1 MKTKIIVSLCLLAGF
16 AVMVYISIGIFIGT
30 AVRQGINSFGPR
42 ITQTKVELA
51 HAKIAPL
58 SGEGDLTGLFVGNP
72 EGWSIGKA
80 FIFDK
85 VHIKL
90 RPLTVI
96 RKKVL
101 IEEIS
106 IDSPEF
112 LYETKIV
119 SSNLRE
125 LLRNIEGDKPGAK
138 DELAGTQA
146 TLPIK
151 FIVKKFTITNGK
163 TKVGIGPSA
172 VFVPLPTI
180 ELKDIGVKEDGL
192 PPGQLAGTLMR
203 AVLTTIAETTA
214 EAHAA
219 QAAAKDP
226 PKKKKRSKTQSQ

>member
-1 MKTKIIVSLCLLAGF
+1 
-16 AVMVYISIGIFIGT
+16 MVYISIGIFIGS

-51 HAKIAPL
+51 HAKISPF

-72 EGWSIGKA
+72 DGWSISKA
-80 FIFDK
+80 FLVDK

-101 IEEIS
+101 IEEII

-112 LYETKIV
+112 LYETKVV

-125 LLRNIEGDKPGAK
+125 LLRNIEGDKPSAK

-151 FIVKKFTITNGK
+151 FIVKKFKIINGK

-180 ELKDIGVKEDGL
+180 ELNDLGVKEEGL
-192 PPGQLAGTLMR
+192 SPSQLAGTLMR
-203 AVLTTIAETTA
+203 TALVTIAETTA
-214 EAHAA
+214 DAAAA
-219 QAAAKDP
+219 QAAAKNP
-226 PKKKKRSKTQSQ
+226 PKKKRTKTQ

>member
-16 AVMVYISIGIFIGT
+16 AVMVYISIGIFIGS
-30 AVRQGINSFGPR
+30 AVRQGINAFGPR
-42 ITQTKVELA
+42 ITGTKVELA

-58 SGEGDLTGLFVGNP
+58 SGEGDLTGLYVGNP
-72 EGWSIGKA
+72 DGWSISKA
-80 FIFDK
+80 FLVDK

-90 RPLTVI
+90 RPLTVV

-101 IEEIS
+101 IEEIV

-112 LYETKIV
+112 LYETKVV

-125 LLRNIEGDKPGAK
+125 LLRNIEGEKSGAK

-151 FIVKKFTITNGK
+151 FIVKKFKIINGQ

-180 ELKDIGVKEDGL
+180 ELNDLGVKEEGL
-192 PPGQLAGTLMR
+192 TPSQLAGTLMR
-203 AVLTTIAETTA
+203 TVLVTIAETTA
-214 EAHAA
+214 DATAA
-219 QAAAKDP
+219 QAAAKNP
-226 PKKKKRSKTQSQ
+226 PKKKRTKTQQ